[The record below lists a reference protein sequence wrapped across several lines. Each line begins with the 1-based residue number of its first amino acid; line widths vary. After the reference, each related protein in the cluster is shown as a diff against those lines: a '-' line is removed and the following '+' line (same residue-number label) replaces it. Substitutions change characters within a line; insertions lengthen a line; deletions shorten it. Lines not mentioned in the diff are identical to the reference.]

1 MSRVDDYLE
10 LVDNPS
16 RRALDPGHSADNAL
30 LALLVHVAFS
40 DAKVEKN
47 ELAFLA
53 KALPGRT
60 DAELLSWV
68 EREAGNQLN
77 WEALKDALPTIE
89 ERLKGLRFACRMA
102 WKDGTIQPE
111 EQVLLDEMAS
121 QLDLGPSA
129 VSRVLFEMQ
138 GYAKGTVSMD
148 KLVDSIQGLQWDTVQ
163 VAGGELESDLR
174 HVVPEGLELV
184 ARFGVEQVE
193 VAAVFEEGLAANFLE
208 GSNFVAW
215 SELVAYTRVSTL
227 GASLQLHTESG
238 RTWTLVD
245 TRMRGLSLLLDRLF
259 GQKRKESSSV
269 VVSQVRGMDADD

>member
-1 MSRVDDYLE
+1 M
-10 LVDNPS
+10 
-16 RRALDPGHSADNAL
+16 
-30 LALLVHVAFS
+30 
-40 DAKVEKN
+40 
-47 ELAFLA
+47 
-53 KALPGRT
+53 
-60 DAELLSWV
+60 
-68 EREAGNQLN
+68 
-77 WEALKDALPTIE
+77 
-89 ERLKGLRFACRMA
+89 
-102 WKDGTIQPE
+102 
-111 EQVLLDEMAS
+111 
-121 QLDLGPSA
+121 
-129 VSRVLFEMQ
+129 
-138 GYAKGTVSMD
+138 
-148 KLVDSIQGLQWDTVQ
+148 
-163 VAGGELESDLR
+163 
-174 HVVPEGLELV
+174 ELV